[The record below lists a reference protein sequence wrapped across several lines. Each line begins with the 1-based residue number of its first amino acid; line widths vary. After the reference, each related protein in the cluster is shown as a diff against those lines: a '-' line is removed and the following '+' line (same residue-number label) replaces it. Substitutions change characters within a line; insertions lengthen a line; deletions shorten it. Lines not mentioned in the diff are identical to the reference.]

1 MRETDRLAGWC
12 TLACVDDQRGLD
24 DLRRLAERLGIEVRT
39 RVLRGTPGS
48 GSGLC
53 RIRGKWIVILNS
65 HSTLH
70 EKRSALGDAIAVVQA
85 KEQPAERPGL
95 AGLGPQGRRRGGT

>member
-1 MRETDRLAGWC
+1 
-12 TLACVDDQRGLD
+12 VDDPRELD
-24 DLRRLAERLGIEVRT
+24 DLKRLAERLGIEVRT

-70 EKRSALGDAIAVVQA
+70 EKRSVLGDAIAAVQA

-95 AGLGPQGRRRGGT
+95 AGLGPEGRRRGGA

>member
-1 MRETDRLAGWC
+1 
-12 TLACVDDQRGLD
+12 VDDQRGLD

-70 EKRSALGDAIAVVQA
+70 EKRSALGDAIAAVQA
-85 KEQPAERPGL
+85 KEQPGERPGL
-95 AGLGPQGRRRGGT
+95 AGLGPEGRRRGGA